1 MRVVRNA
8 KRVSLVVGGSLVV
21 AGCLCMWL
29 AGAILAGPE
38 DARPAA
44 FAFFIAVPALIQGI
58 ILLSWDRRSEPMALM
73 RMQASDVLLATLPVA
88 VLLSVILWVPGVA
101 DPARPYLWM
110 TALLL
115 GSAAFSVVPADEAA
129 HSEIPPLRPG
139 GFLDWLRWQNFGA
152 GTLLLSLFFTVMHL
166 TAPSRSDAFTPLIVM
181 LALVQAAVSVWRI
194 MEHRQFAKAGL
205 HLSGLQISW
214 LRVIHIR
221 RGHEAAVRE
230 LRTMYPKISSM
241 HADTVIEN
249 LYRTEEEPDGP

>member
-29 AGAILAGPE
+29 AGATLAGPE

-44 FAFFIAVPALIQGI
+44 FAFFIAVAALIQGI

-73 RMQASDVLLATLPVA
+73 RMQASDVLLALLPVA
-88 VLLSVILWVPGVA
+88 VLLPVILWVPGVA

-152 GTLLLSLFFTVMHL
+152 GTLLLSLFHRHARDCSIAVGRLHSAHRHAGPRAGGRERL
-166 TAPSRSDAFTPLIVM
+166 AHHGTPPV
-181 LALVQAAVSVWRI
+181 
-194 MEHRQFAKAGL
+194 FAKAGL